1 MDGYPS
7 ASSSHTS
14 SRPVTPSSD
23 QNIPYS
29 NPGSRAVSPPF
40 FDQYVYSNQATDFG
54 ASDMESIMSNVSSTD
69 PLMEAQ
75 ILEAMSNGT
84 LFSNSNLGLEG
95 FDVAFPFLSVT
106 DAGSPSRQLA
116 SQMSSPSVGPLD
128 IQQPFGYPAEDVT
141 NWMLGEQNQ
150 NPSASGIAGGFPL
163 SPTLIVTDVDQ
174 AQQSAIS
181 PFTSRRSRN
190 QSFSSVLE
198 LRESISISSS
208 YSTQKLILYT
218 LAY

>member
-1 MDGYPS
+1 
-7 ASSSHTS
+7 
-14 SRPVTPSSD
+14 
-23 QNIPYS
+23 
-29 NPGSRAVSPPF
+29 
-40 FDQYVYSNQATDFG
+40 
-54 ASDMESIMSNVSSTD
+54 MSNVSPTD

-208 YSTQKLILYT
+208 YWTQKLILYT

>member
-116 SQMSSPSVGPLD
+116 SQMSSPS
-128 IQQPFGYPAEDVT
+128 I
-141 NWMLGEQNQ
+141 
-150 NPSASGIAGGFPL
+150 
-163 SPTLIVTDVDQ
+163 
-174 AQQSAIS
+174 
-181 PFTSRRSRN
+181 RRSNR
-190 QSFSSVLE
+190 QSLLLQVVG
-198 LRESISISSS
+198 RETNLFLAFWSCHSISSTAHS
-208 YSTQKLILYT
+208 GILKYINNRGRKSLIEIRQSEN
-218 LAY
+218 